1 MYSRWNFQY
10 RMGGVKSHINW
21 NAWAHYTRNLP
32 WCPHHEILTIL
43 SSHFAKPPDQSV
55 PTNRGAL
62 TPQVWFQWGC
72 LCVYIYIY
80 IYVCSICMLCTVPC
94 PTDSCPKTA
103 VSSHVTAATVLAVQV
118 REYLKINVLGTIP
131 YFVDG
136 NVKILRHIQN
146 SLTWDCA
153 AASQKDRNIDYH
165 GHSFHVHS
173 LEENIP
179 QWIYL

>member
-1 MYSRWNFQY
+1 MY
-10 RMGGVKSHINW
+10 
-21 NAWAHYTRNLP
+21 
-32 WCPHHEILTIL
+32 
-43 SSHFAKPPDQSV
+43 
-55 PTNRGAL
+55 
-62 TPQVWFQWGC
+62 
-72 LCVYIYIY
+72 VYIYILIY
-80 IYVCSICMLCTVPC
+80 IYVCVCTICMLGTVPC

-103 VSSHVTAATVLAVQV
+103 VSSHVTAAATVLAVQV

-146 SLTWDCA
+146 SFTWDCA

-179 QWIYL
+179 QRIYL

>member
-1 MYSRWNFQY
+1 M
-10 RMGGVKSHINW
+10 
-21 NAWAHYTRNLP
+21 
-32 WCPHHEILTIL
+32 
-43 SSHFAKPPDQSV
+43 
-55 PTNRGAL
+55 
-62 TPQVWFQWGC
+62 
-72 LCVYIYIY
+72 YIY

-153 AASQKDRNIDYH
+153 
-165 GHSFHVHS
+165 GHRRKTETSIIMAIVFMFTVWRKIFLNGS
-173 LEENIP
+173 IFR
-179 QWIYL
+179 IF

>member
-1 MYSRWNFQY
+1 
-10 RMGGVKSHINW
+10 
-21 NAWAHYTRNLP
+21 
-32 WCPHHEILTIL
+32 
-43 SSHFAKPPDQSV
+43 
-55 PTNRGAL
+55 
-62 TPQVWFQWGC
+62 
-72 LCVYIYIY
+72 
-80 IYVCSICMLCTVPC
+80 MLCTVPC